1 MFHNVPLAWEQ
12 KASLPSWLRGSYIKN
27 GPSRKQFGTEERWY
41 SQWMDSWGK
50 LNKITFTEAGEVLY
64 SGRMIETRNY
74 NRCVEADRIV
84 PSITVAGLAP
94 NDWSLTEMMAGLVHM
109 FDNTNV
115 LLWRLGPEDPDSATY
130 IATTDYPLVN
140 IIHPL
145 SLAVT
150 GTHQPSPL
158 TDGLSLQ
165 SSSHWRREV
174 GTDNSL
180 NYHIMYNPLT
190 LNTDFVLYRYGRT
203 LEDKTE
209 IGRFPVDYVSY
220 IHMISNTPQYAVI
233 VMYPVSMNVWTMAQH
248 NMHPLET
255 LEQLDEPTKI
265 YLMNLKDGSVLDG
278 FLTDDPSMV
287 FGTHIVNAW
296 EEGEEVVFDLATI
309 PWDGLLHYMDLETM
323 LKHPETESDHSEQV
337 MKRVRLVKESKEVIV
352 EDWPNLSKV
361 SMMNTLDFPVINEK
375 YAGYENRYA
384 YGWVAIDYWR
394 QTLVKKDLQDS
405 TKYKMWSTE
414 SHYPGELFFIPDP
427 AGIEEDDG
435 VLITIVFDGEREQ
448 SYVLLLDGRTF
459 TEIDRSYLPY
469 NVPFSFHGNWFP
481 ELH

>member
-50 LNKITFTEAGEVLY
+50 LNKITFTGTGEVLY

-158 TDGLSLQ
+158 TTPSTTTSCTTRSLSTRSL
-165 SSSHWRREV
+165 SSTITGGPWR
-174 GTDNSL
+174 
-180 NYHIMYNPLT
+180 
-190 LNTDFVLYRYGRT
+190 
-203 LEDKTE
+203 
-209 IGRFPVDYVSY
+209 
-220 IHMISNTPQYAVI
+220 
-233 VMYPVSMNVWTMAQH
+233 
-248 NMHPLET
+248 
-255 LEQLDEPTKI
+255 TK
-265 YLMNLKDGSVLDG
+265 
-278 FLTDDPSMV
+278 
-287 FGTHIVNAW
+287 
-296 EEGEEVVFDLATI
+296 
-309 PWDGLLHYMDLETM
+309 
-323 LKHPETESDHSEQV
+323 
-337 MKRVRLVKESKEVIV
+337 RR
-352 EDWPNLSKV
+352 
-361 SMMNTLDFPVINEK
+361 
-375 YAGYENRYA
+375 
-384 YGWVAIDYWR
+384 
-394 QTLVKKDLQDS
+394 
-405 TKYKMWSTE
+405 
-414 SHYPGELFFIPDP
+414 
-427 AGIEEDDG
+427 
-435 VLITIVFDGEREQ
+435 
-448 SYVLLLDGRTF
+448 
-459 TEIDRSYLPY
+459 
-469 NVPFSFHGNWFP
+469 
-481 ELH
+481 

>member
-1 MFHNVPLAWEQ
+1 M
-12 KASLPSWLRGSYIKN
+12 
-27 GPSRKQFGTEERWY
+27 
-41 SQWMDSWGK
+41 
-50 LNKITFTEAGEVLY
+50 
-64 SGRMIETRNY
+64 
-74 NRCVEADRIV
+74 
-84 PSITVAGLAP
+84 
-94 NDWSLTEMMAGLVHM
+94 
-109 FDNTNV
+109 
-115 LLWRLGPEDPDSATY
+115 
-130 IATTDYPLVN
+130 
-140 IIHPL
+140 
-145 SLAVT
+145 
-150 GTHQPSPL
+150 
-158 TDGLSLQ
+158 
-165 SSSHWRREV
+165 
-174 GTDNSL
+174 
-180 NYHIMYNPLT
+180 
-190 LNTDFVLYRYGRT
+190 
-203 LEDKTE
+203 EDKTE

-255 LEQLDEPTKI
+255 LEQLDEPTRI
-265 YLMNLKDGSVLDG
+265 YLMSLKDGSVLDG

-352 EDWPNLSKV
+352 EDWPNLSQV
-361 SMMNTLDFPVINEK
+361 SMMNTLDFPAINEK

-394 QTLVKKDLQDS
+394 QTLVKKDLEDS
-405 TKYKMWSTE
+405 TNYKMWSTE
-414 SHYPGELFFIPDP
+414 SHYPGELFFIPNP